1 MKYNYRLLVVG
12 CWLLVVSC
20 ICSCEIYNPAEPIPA
35 YIHIDKIILAKNFS
49 GFPNSTTGDEGSL
62 SHKITDAWVYI
73 DEQLIGCF
81 ELPVTF
87 PVLYEGSHLIRIRAG
102 IKVNGIAATRAP
114 YPFYNDFSQ
123 TITLEK
129 GSKITLAP
137 SVVYNANTHFA
148 IMENFEAAGNNMV
161 KTIYSDTTLQI
172 ITSPDPNVFEGN
184 LPNSIHS
191 GIAYLD
197 ATHHKFECTSI
208 DSFLLPKGG
217 ASVFLELNYKSN
229 YTFTVGVI
237 AKGSASTTQ
246 FAALSFNPSTT
257 WNKGYVNLTPTI
269 SGAYSADNY
278 KITIGMVN
286 NTNSDSL
293 AILLDNIKLVY

>member
-1 MKYNYRLLVVG
+1 MNYKLLVVG

-35 YIHIDKIILAKNFS
+35 YIHIDKINLSKYAP
-49 GFPNSTTGDEGSL
+49 GFPNSSTGDEGSL
-62 SHKITDAWVYI
+62 SNKITDAWVYI

-87 PVLYEGSHLIRIRAG
+87 PVLYEGNHTVRIRAG

-129 GSKITLAP
+129 GSKITLSP
-137 SVVYNANTHFA
+137 SVVYNANTHFK
-148 IMENFEAAGNNMV
+148 IMENFESVGNSMI
-161 KTIYSDTTLQI
+161 KSDHSDTTLQVL
-172 ITSPDPNVFEGN
+172 SLPDPNVFEGN
-184 LPNSIHS
+184 KS
-191 GIAYLD
+191 GIAYID
-197 ATHHKFECTSI
+197 PARKFECISV

-229 YTFTVGVI
+229 YSFTVGVKAI
-237 AKGSASTTQ
+237 GFSSVSQ

-257 WNKGYVNLTPTI
+257 WNKGYVNLTPTV
-269 SGAYSADNY
+269 SGAYAANSY
-278 KITIGMVN
+278 KITIGLVN
-286 NTNSDSL
+286 NINSDSL
-293 AILLDNIKLVY
+293 ALLLDNIKLVY